1 MSSSTTLSSSSTA
14 SAVIANPTREIVLT
28 LGKNAPW
35 ESYISPQYLS
45 SRDVAVIKR
54 FSSEPASR
62 LQELLSQGATRSLTN
77 FTSDQEDAR
86 YYPRALLK
94 VR

>member
-1 MSSSTTLSSSSTA
+1 MSSSTTSSSSSTA
-14 SAVIANPTREIVLT
+14 SAIIANPTRDVVLT

-35 ESYISPQYLS
+35 ESFSPQYLS

-62 LQELLSQGATRSLTN
+62 LQELLTQGATRSLTN
-77 FTSDQEDAR
+77 FTSDQVDAR
-86 YYPRALLK
+86 YYPSALLK

>member
-1 MSSSTTLSSSSTA
+1 MSSSTTSSSSSTA
-14 SAVIANPTREIVLT
+14 SAIIANPTRDVVLT

-35 ESYISPQYLS
+35 ESFPQYLS

-62 LQELLSQGATRSLTN
+62 LQELLTQGATRSLTN
-77 FTSDQEDAR
+77 FTSDQVDAR